1 MAELVNMA
9 DQFKGLPMED
19 LIGGPLM
26 AVCKAQ
32 TKLAKSTAEYIK
44 EIGMKEKLDEDNKV
58 ITGPDNKPVLETRQV
73 DFSYIQPMQQNS
85 SEREEDT
92 NNTGDGHSLTQ
103 AKVDI
108 SAPLLAIVPIP
119 ALLIDDVEIE
129 FNMEVKSSVQSK
141 SSHDESVKA
150 SASFG
155 WGPFSAS
162 VQGSVSSHNE
172 QTRKSDNSAK
182 YHVKVS
188 AKQADT
194 PEGLSKILDMLSKSI
209 TPHKVTPL
217 PETDKL
223 DESGGGED
231 EGQG

>member
-9 DQFKGLPMED
+9 DQFKGLPMQE

-26 AVCKAQ
+26 AVCDAQ
-32 TKLAKSTAEYIK
+32 TKLAKSTAQYIK
-44 EIGMKEKLDEDNKV
+44 EIGMVEKEDADGKV
-58 ITGPDNKPVLETRQV
+58 IEVNNKPVLETRQV
-73 DFSYIQPMQQNS
+73 EFSYNQPMQDNS
-85 SEREEDT
+85 SPAPA
-92 NNTGDGHSLTQ
+92 TGTGATSIQQ

-119 ALLIDDVEIE
+119 ALRIEDVEIE
-129 FNMEVKSSVQSK
+129 FNMEVKSSAQSK

-162 VQGSVSSHNE
+162 VQGSVSAHNE

-182 YHVKVS
+182 YHVKVT
-188 AKQADT
+188 AKQAET
-194 PEGLSKILDMLSKSI
+194 PEGLSKILDMLSQSI
-209 TPHKVTPL
+209 SPHKVTPL
-217 PETDKL
+217 PNGTPKDDNGDDNNG
-223 DESGGGED
+223 DENKE
-231 EGQG
+231 E

>member
-44 EIGMKEKLDEDNKV
+44 EIGMVEKLDDNNEV
-58 ITGPDNKPVLETRQV
+58 ITTGPDNKPVLETRQV

-85 SEREEDT
+85 AEREGETD
-92 NNTGDGHSLTQ
+92 NPGDGHSLTQ

-119 ALLIDDVEIE
+119 ALLIEDVEVE

-188 AKQADT
+188 AKQAET

-217 PETDKL
+217 SETPKL
-223 DESGGGED
+223 GGSGDGN
-231 EGQG
+231 